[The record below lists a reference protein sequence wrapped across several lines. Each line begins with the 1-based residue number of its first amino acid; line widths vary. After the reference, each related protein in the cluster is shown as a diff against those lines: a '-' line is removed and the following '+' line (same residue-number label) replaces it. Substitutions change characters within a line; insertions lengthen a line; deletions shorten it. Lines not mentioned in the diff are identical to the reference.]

1 MSLLSD
7 GHHENFVGQHGLWYS
22 LTKDECI
29 CTAGY
34 RNVTVVTG
42 VAIYEYFAENNE
54 QVSK

>member
-1 MSLLSD
+1 
-7 GHHENFVGQHGLWYS
+7 